1 MGCVSKGLATGWWL
15 TWRASDGVIRGGIC
29 ALHAMKASLS
39 CSVAALAVGQ
49 TGTDALR
56 TAGTGCTAPCC
67 PRTGLTA
74 DSGCSSSA
82 KHCGKRSFQEARG
95 QVGTHALCPAPPS
108 PKIPPCSLRCFSGC
122 FSLDRQPCAP
132 GTEGGESQS
141 RGQPIF
147 RLTISHSL
155 ACWVPMRWCRRAMLA
170 CLQHNPWSRK
180 GAEI

>member
-39 CSVAALAVGQ
+39 CSTAALAVGQ

-56 TAGTGCTAPCC
+56 TAETGCTAPCC
-67 PRTGLTA
+67 PRTGLTV

-95 QVGTHALCPAPPS
+95 QVGTQCTASRSSISKNTTLLPPLLFWLFFSGPPALCPRDGGRGE
-108 PKIPPCSLRCFSGC
+108 PKQRTAYF
-122 FSLDRQPCAP
+122 
-132 GTEGGESQS
+132 
-141 RGQPIF
+141 
-147 RLTISHSL
+147 
-155 ACWVPMRWCRRAMLA
+155 
-170 CLQHNPWSRK
+170 
-180 GAEI
+180 